1 MVSLGALSRL
11 GRVAVM
17 AGGLLAT
24 CSLSW
29 TAPSVLAVT
38 PVPTVVP
45 APAPGVVC
53 PERRSNRVDFSVE
66 NFLSSP
72 VALRASDINC
82 SDWSN
87 TGNPSNIDGVQ
98 VPAAGRHTWTM
109 ELGRGRIARW
119 RLNVEGGTQAP
130 WTGSAPLMLHLIPY
144 SYDVVTYVMGGT
156 IQRIGQAICSSKR
169 IAPTSEPAS
178 TSLPTFQQR
187 MNEPRLLIYS
197 DGSHIVVSVCSRYIR
212 PGLIGRISP
221 QPRET

>member
-109 ELGRGRIARW
+109 ELGRARLARW
-119 RLNVEGGTQAP
+119 SLNVEGGTQAP
-130 WTGSAPLMLHLIPY
+130 WTVSAPLRLNLIPREIGN
-144 SYDVVTYVMGGT
+144 DVTLGVVGGT
-156 IQRIGQAICSSKR
+156 NQRIGQAICYSKR

-178 TSLPTFQQR
+178 TSLPTFEQR
-187 MNEPRLLIYS
+187 MNAPRLLIYS
-197 DGSHIVVSVCSRYIR
+197 DGSHIVVSACSRYHWSPR
-212 PGLIGRISP
+212 GIGS
-221 QPRET
+221 